1 MTWLLWHAMI
11 TLLLKKSAIVN
22 YGIELRVC
30 RVFCRAKTSDQSRPS
45 QTRARSAMKTR
56 HRLYFLHSSYL
67 VRRLSATS
75 CIFYW
80 QAKTLHIYNQ
90 ESMQIK
96 AWYFHIVRIEKKI
109 FSCHYHHESFLCTTI
124 GGLGFESYCF
134 TCLLWIDNFIV
145 QLIFI
150 LSC

>member
-11 TLLLKKSAIVN
+11 TLLLKKSAIVK

-96 AWYFHIVRIEKKI
+96 AWYIHIVRIEKKN
-109 FSCHYHHESFLCTTI
+109 FLMSLSSWKFFMYYHW
-124 GGLGFESYCF
+124 GFRLWK
-134 TCLLWIDNFIV
+134 LLLHLPPLDR
-145 QLIFI
+145 
-150 LSC
+150 